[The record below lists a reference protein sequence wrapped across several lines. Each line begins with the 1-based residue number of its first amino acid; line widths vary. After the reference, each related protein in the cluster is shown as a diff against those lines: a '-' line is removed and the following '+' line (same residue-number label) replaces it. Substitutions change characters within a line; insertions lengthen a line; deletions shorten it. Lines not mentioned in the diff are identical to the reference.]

1 MTKAQTSFTIFIR
14 NPECHIDNSII
25 TPKETEEAKQE
36 AESPIW
42 GNNTMLMA
50 QLTIPPIIVFI
61 EFIFVFPEAVITVE
75 YNMEKEENTT
85 PNSTKG
91 TYQ

>member
-1 MTKAQTSFTIFIR
+1 
-14 NPECHIDNSII
+14 
-25 TPKETEEAKQE
+25 
-36 AESPIW
+36 
-42 GNNTMLMA
+42 MLMA